1 MAKNEHILVKVAQSF
16 IISFYI
22 CADTKLETLDGAVP
36 QHEINQGDSYEV
48 RTQELLLTHMSTHSF
63 WAFERIELTEES
75 WFKYTAINIMNE
87 DQIYFSNKDLNW
99 EW

>member
-1 MAKNEHILVKVAQSF
+1 
-16 IISFYI
+16 
-22 CADTKLETLDGAVP
+22 
-36 QHEINQGDSYEV
+36 
-48 RTQELLLTHMSTHSF
+48 MSTHSF

>member
-1 MAKNEHILVKVAQSF
+1 M
-16 IISFYI
+16 
-22 CADTKLETLDGAVP
+22 P

-63 WAFERIELTEES
+63 WAFERIELTEEG

-87 DQIYFSNKDLNW
+87 DQIIFRKVSPTKTSTENDRLVKK
-99 EW
+99 